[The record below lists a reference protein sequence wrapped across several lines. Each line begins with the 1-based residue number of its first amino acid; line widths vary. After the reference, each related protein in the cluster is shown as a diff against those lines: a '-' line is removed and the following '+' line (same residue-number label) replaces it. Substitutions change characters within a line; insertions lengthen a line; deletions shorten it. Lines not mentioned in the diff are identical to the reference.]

1 MFRLPTFSKRRPAG
15 MRQRFAR
22 LLVCAGK
29 MPALL
34 FASSLMFALLSCEKH
49 KEPFSANNTKPFIT
63 NFAFK
68 PDLTLPD
75 ASLRA
80 DGDSL
85 KFKQGSSYAIALQY
99 EDAESKV
106 SSRKLRAHFKFVAGS
121 GKISSNKF
129 SNPSSDG
136 LSFDIPASLDDEF
149 FLTPNKAGL
158 VDLQLQITDAVK
170 LSETK
175 IASTTFFENLRP
187 VVRFNAS
194 VPNQSQPP
202 YGADFDASR
211 SADRD
216 GEIET
221 YTWDFGDGEPSVTTR
236 SNTIHHDY
244 KLSGTFTVRLKIKDT
259 EGLADSLDQTVTT
272 ANEAPAASLSVTP
285 EMGKAPLRIIYNA
298 RGSRDRDGSIAS
310 YDIAFGDGQSS
321 NADSGSHEYTR
332 DGVYPVRLIVRDNL
346 GATNT
351 LTRNVTIQTPPVP
364 VLTVL
369 PDSGAFPLSVQLDA
383 TDSVDPQG
391 GQLAYEMIITG
402 QSGQTSQVTYRQP
415 NVTHVFRR
423 PDTYRIALTTS
434 VVRNGNTLT
443 ATTEKTVRAINLAPA
458 ANFTS
463 SRDLGNVTFTSTS
476 TEPNAPD
483 DQITNYTWNFGDA
496 NSPQSG
502 ANLANVLHT
511 YTQSGTYIV
520 ELTVADNFGL
530 SSSKKDTLE
539 VR

>member
-1 MFRLPTFSKRRPAG
+1 MFKSPTFFKRR
-15 MRQRFAR
+15 F
-22 LLVCAGK
+22 AGK
-29 MPALL
+29 RPALL
-34 FASSLMFALLSCEKH
+34 LACGFVFALLSCEKH
-49 KEPFSANNTKPFIT
+49 QDPFSASNTKPFIT

-85 KFKQGSSYAIALQY
+85 KFKTGGSYAIALQY
-99 EDAESKV
+99 EDTESKAGN
-106 SSRKLRAHFKFVAGS
+106 RKLRAHFKFVAGS

-136 LSFDIPASLDDEF
+136 LAFDIPAALDDEI
-149 FLTPNKAGL
+149 FLTPEKAGL

-170 LSETK
+170 LSEIK

-187 VVRFNAS
+187 VVRFTAS

-202 YGADFDASR
+202 YGADFNAST

-216 GEIET
+216 GDIDT
-221 YTWDFGDGEPSVTTR
+221 YTWSFGDGEPSVTTR

-244 KLSGTFTVRLKIKDT
+244 KLSGTFTVRLTIKDT
-259 EGLADSLDQTVTT
+259 EGFADSLDQTVTT
-272 ANEAPAASLSVTP
+272 ANEAPVAALSVTP
-285 EMGKAPLRIIYNA
+285 EMGKAPLKIIYNA

-310 YDIAFGDGQSS
+310 YDISFGDGQSS

-346 GATNT
+346 GATNA

-364 VLTVL
+364 VLTVS
-369 PDSGAFPLSVQLDA
+369 PDSGAFPLSVQFDGSA
-383 TDSVDPQG
+383 SHDTQG
-391 GQLAYEMIITG
+391 SPLQYEIFINDQSAYK
-402 QSGQTSQVTYRQP
+402 QQA
-415 NVTHVFRR
+415 VTHVFRS
-423 PDTYRIALTTS
+423 PNTYRVRL
-434 VVRNGNTLT
+434 VVTNNRNLS
-443 ATTEKTVRAINLAPA
+443 AETEKTVKALNLPPVAK
-458 ANFTS
+458 FKWT
-463 SRDLGNVTFTSTS
+463 RVLGRVTFTSES

-483 DQITNYTWNFGDA
+483 DRIVNYSWNFDDGTTEV
-496 NSPQSG
+496 SG
-502 ANLANVLHT
+502 SNLSTVEHT
-511 YTQSGTYIV
+511 YTEPKVYNV
-520 ELTVADNFGL
+520 RLTVTDAFNL
-530 SSSKKDTLE
+530 SSTKTDTVG